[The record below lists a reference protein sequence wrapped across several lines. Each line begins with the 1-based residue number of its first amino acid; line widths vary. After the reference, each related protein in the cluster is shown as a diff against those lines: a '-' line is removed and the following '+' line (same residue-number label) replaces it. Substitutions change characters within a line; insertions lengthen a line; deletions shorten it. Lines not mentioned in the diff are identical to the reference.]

1 MKPSYFRSIR
11 FSIRMGINKGRSD
24 AGGTEHLGYDYL
36 PRGSL
41 KLPHFHPS
49 MILKLLECP
58 TALRRFIHLGHHN
71 FFTDSAAQTNYTD
84 WGIDSERLNIPR
96 TRPNN
101 QLDPTKDTF
110 QKTHHTFNRSKKN
123 TEQQKNIPF
132 SFKINLLKASFKLTT
147 AKYKYLAWKHVFSI
161 FKLRIF

>member
-58 TALRRFIHLGHHN
+58 TALRRFIHLGYPN

-110 QKTHHTFNRSKKN
+110 QKTHHTFNRSKK
-123 TEQQKNIPF
+123 KYW
-132 SFKINLLKASFKLTT
+132 T
-147 AKYKYLAWKHVFSI
+147 AKKYTIFFQNQSSQSIFQTNYSEILVFSLKTR
-161 FKLRIF
+161 FLNF